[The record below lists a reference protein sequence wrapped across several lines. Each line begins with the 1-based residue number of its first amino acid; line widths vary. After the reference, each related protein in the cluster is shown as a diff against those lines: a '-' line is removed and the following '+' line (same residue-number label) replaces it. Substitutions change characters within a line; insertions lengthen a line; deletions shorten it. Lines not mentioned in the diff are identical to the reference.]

1 MRNKPKNPRI
11 NPHFTFTGLA
21 SSAQCPFNAL
31 VGQSTPSG
39 SEEATQGGAP
49 RALHLLLAVK
59 TKEID
64 I

>member
-1 MRNKPKNPRI
+1 MI

-21 SSAQCPFNAL
+21 SSEYSPFNAL

-39 SEEATQGGAP
+39 SEEATQGGVP